1 MPRSGG
7 IYTLPPGYFAVDG
20 TTIEVS
26 QHNPPFEDVAQALTD
41 SLPRDGSAPM
51 TGNLAMGSNKIT
63 GLAAATNPADA
74 VRFDQLP
81 TFTPTTGTLTAG
93 TDAQGQ
99 GPITTDQVT
108 ITVAAANPSG
118 ATLPTAVAGDRVI
131 IANRGAN
138 PVNIYPAA
146 GAAIGALATNAP
158 VLLAVNQSVEF
169 FARSAT
175 QWEGQI
181 SQPLDADLTAIAAL
195 GGTGIA
201 VRTAADTWAQRQIV
215 SADSSVTITNPGG
228 VAGDIDLSVPGGGVS
243 AATAASS
250 GTAIDIGSIPAT
262 ATRVWLLFSAVSL
275 SGTDDLLVQIGDS
288 GGIENTGYV
297 SGSRESASSSTAG
310 FIVFMGNAA
319 RAAHGVMELVKGAG
333 NQWFAHHAVYTPTIC
348 SAGGGSKTLSDTLTQ
363 IRLTR
368 TGSDSFDGSGTVTVR
383 WA

>member
-7 IYTLPPGYFAVDG
+7 IFTLVPGYFATDG

-26 QHNPPFEDVAQALTD
+26 QHNPPLEDIAQALTD

-63 GLAAATNPADA
+63 NLAAATNPADA

-81 TFTPTTGTLTAG
+81 TFTPTTATLTAG

-108 ITVAAANPSG
+108 ITTAAANPSG
-118 ATLPTAVAGDRVI
+118 ATLPTAVAAKRVI

-138 PVNIYPAA
+138 PVNIYPAT

-228 VAGDIDLSVPGGGVS
+228 IAGNIDLSVASGGVS

-250 GTAIDIGSIPAT
+250 GTTVDIGSIPAT

-288 GGIENTGYV
+288 GGIENTGYI

-310 FIVFMGNAA
+310 FVVFVGNAA
-319 RAAHGVMELVKGAG
+319 RAAHGVMEIVKGAG
-333 NQWFAHHAVYTPTIC
+333 NQWFSHHAVYTPTIC

-368 TGSDSFDGSGTVTVR
+368 TGTDTLDGSGTITVR